1 MERWFTE
8 RRKHKVLDLAYSQMT
23 LAINTVTELE
33 KAIKAASS
41 GDKGEEKKCIDR
53 LFLLEEEIDSLR
65 RSVFEEL
72 TRGSLPPKDR
82 EDIMHLVKR
91 LDVMADHVKDS
102 ARNILVLFEASVPQ
116 EIWNAYVD
124 MTKDLVN
131 AASTLQRGI
140 EKLGTDPLEAKRLA
154 EEVDKIEGEVDKKY
168 LKMKGL
174 LLRHGKDVD
183 PATLLLLKDLLES
196 MEHTADA
203 CDDTADYVR
212 VLTISRGEG

>member
-8 RRKHKVLDLAYSQMT
+8 RRKSKVLDLAYREMT
-23 LAINTVTELE
+23 LAIDTVTELE
-33 KAIKAASS
+33 KAIKAAST
-41 GDKGEEKKCIDR
+41 GDKEEAKKSIDR

-72 TRGSLPPKDR
+72 TRGSLPSNDR

-102 ARNILVLFEASVPQ
+102 ARNVLVLFEANIPQ

-124 MTKDLVN
+124 MAKDLVS

-140 EKLGTDPLEAKRLA
+140 EKLGTDPLEARRLS

-168 LKMKGL
+168 LKMKET
-174 LLRHGKDVD
+174 LLRHGKDTD
-183 PATLLLLKDLLES
+183 SATLLMLKDLLES
-196 MEHTADA
+196 MEHTADT
-203 CDDTADYVR
+203 CDDTADYIR
-212 VLTISRGEG
+212 ILTISRGKD

>member
-8 RRKHKVLDLAYSQMT
+8 RRKHKVLDLAYRQMT
-23 LAINTVTELE
+23 LAIDTVTELE
-33 KAIKAASS
+33 KAIEAASS
-41 GDKGEEKKCIDR
+41 EDKGEAKKCIDR

-72 TRGSLPPKDR
+72 TRGSLPSNDR

-91 LDVMADHVKDS
+91 LDVMADYVKDS
-102 ARNILVLFEASVPQ
+102 ARNVLVLFEADIPK

-124 MTKDLVN
+124 MAKDLVGS
-131 AASTLQRGI
+131 ASTLQKGI
-140 EKLGTDPLEAKRLA
+140 ERLGADPLEAQRLA
-154 EEVDKIEGEVDKKY
+154 QEVDRIEGEVDKKY

-183 PATLLLLKDLLES
+183 PAALLMLKDLLES

-203 CDDTADYVR
+203 CDDTADYIR
-212 VLTISRGEG
+212 ILTISRGKG

>member
-8 RRKHKVLDLAYSQMT
+8 RRKNKVLDLAYREMT
-23 LAINTVTELE
+23 LAIDTVTELE
-33 KAIKAASS
+33 KAIEAVSS
-41 GDKGEEKKCIDR
+41 GDKGEAKKCIDR

-72 TRGSLPPKDR
+72 TRGSLPSHDR

-102 ARNILVLFEASVPQ
+102 ARNVLVLFEANVPQ
-116 EIWNAYVD
+116 EIWNGYVD
-124 MTKDLVN
+124 MVKDLVS
-131 AASTLQRGI
+131 AASTLRMGI
-140 EKLGTDPLEAKRLA
+140 EKLGIDPLEAGRLA
-154 EEVDKIEGEVDKKY
+154 QEVDKIEGEVDKKY
-168 LKMKGL
+168 LKMKEN

-183 PATLLLLKDLLES
+183 PATLLMLKDLLES
-196 MEHTADA
+196 MEHTADT

-212 VLTISRGEG
+212 ILTLSRGRV